1 MTMVRQITAIHV
13 QKRNSNR
20 VNIEL
25 DGEFAFGLSRMVAAW
40 LRVGDDLSEER
51 LQTLIS
57 SDTSEIAYQSAIRL
71 LDYRPRTTKE
81 IHQRLIQKGFS
92 VEEVDRVIERL
103 KKANLVH
110 DQEYA
115 RMWVENRN
123 EFHPR
128 SQRLMRYE
136 LKNKGVEENLI
147 ETALAESAEDNILAE
162 KAAAKYARKLDL
174 HDQMIFRKR
183 LSGFLARRGFS
194 YHTIVTVVD
203 ETIRSMEMD
212 QSTILDNEDV
222 ENGKT

>member
-1 MTMVRQITAIHV
+1 
-13 QKRNSNR
+13 

-25 DGEFAFGLSRMVAAW
+25 DGEYAFGLSRMVAAW
-40 LRVGDDLSEER
+40 LKVGDDLSEER
-51 LQTLIS
+51 IQTLIS

-71 LDYRPRTTKE
+71 LDYRPRTAKE
-81 IHQRLIQKGFS
+81 INQRLIQKGFS
-92 VEEVDRVIERL
+92 IEEVDRVIERL

-174 HDQMIFRKR
+174 NDHLVFRKR
-183 LSGFLARRGFS
+183 LSGYLARRGFS

-203 ETIRSMEMD
+203 KTIRSMDMD

-222 ENGKT
+222 ENG

>member
-1 MTMVRQITAIHV
+1 MTMVKQITAIHA

-25 DGEFAFGLSRMVAAW
+25 DGEYAFGLSRMVAAW
-40 LRVGDDLSEER
+40 LKVGDDLSEER
-51 LQTLIS
+51 IQTLIS
-57 SDTSEIAYQSAIRL
+57 SDISEIAYQNAIRL
-71 LDYRPRTTKE
+71 LDYRPRTAKE
-81 IHQRLIQKGFS
+81 INQRLIQKGFS

-103 KKANLVH
+103 EKANLIH

-136 LKNKGVEENLI
+136 LKNKGVDDNLI
-147 ETALAESAEDNILAE
+147 ETALAESAEDNILAV

-174 HDQMIFRKR
+174 HDRMVFRKR
-183 LSGFLARRGFS
+183 LSGFLERRGFS

-203 ETIRSMEMD
+203 ETIRSMELD

-222 ENGKT
+222 DNGKT

>member
-25 DGEFAFGLSRMVAAW
+25 DGEYAFGLSRMVAAW
-40 LRVGDDLSEER
+40 LKVGDDLSEER
-51 LQTLIS
+51 IQTLIS

-71 LDYRPRTTKE
+71 LDYRPRTAKE
-81 IHQRLIQKGFS
+81 INQRLIQKGFS
-92 VEEVDRVIERL
+92 IEEVDRVIERL

-174 HDQMIFRKR
+174 NDHLVFRKR
-183 LSGFLARRGFS
+183 LSGYLARRGFS

-203 ETIRSMEMD
+203 KTIRSMDMD

-222 ENGKT
+222 ENG